1 MNKLI
6 IDEYDINL
14 NDFEGILE
22 IQKENTQ
29 IHLKGT
35 NKITDINL
43 NNYKKVTMILE
54 DNCSLVLFANWMEK
68 IKDKSMIINCK
79 NNTELNSR
87 FNVECSEEV
96 ALNFDVNLQGNQNN
110 CHILFHVV
118 TGGDGICK
126 IKTTGCIEKATKEN
140 VFLEELKGL
149 SFDKPSI
156 TFLPELIVDSDD
168 VIANHNAS
176 VKCVGEEE
184 LFYLKSKG
192 IPKED
197 AVILMKKGFL
207 NQR

>member
-43 NNYKKVTMILE
+43 NDYKNVTMILE
-54 DNCSLVLFANWMEK
+54 DDCSLSILTKWMEK
-68 IKDKSMIINCK
+68 IEDKKIIINCK
-79 NNTELNSR
+79 NNTELDSR
-87 FNVECSEEV
+87 FNIECSEKV
-96 ALNFDVNLQGNQNN
+96 TLNFDVNLQGNQNN

-118 TGGDGICK
+118 TEGDGTCK

-140 VFLEELKGL
+140 VFLEEIKGL

-168 VIANHNAS
+168 VIANHNAW

-192 IPKED
+192 IQKED
-197 AVILMKKGFL
+197 AIILMKKGFL